1 MRLSTIPFLAFA
13 LSAHAH
19 PGMQQRESCPY
30 AARAVEHRSACPYA
44 NQKRDGS
51 LPRHALRQA
60 EGKKG
65 AFFLNRIAP
74 GKSELYI
81 ANADGS
87 NERKLLGDESDFD
100 YQATFSADG
109 QWITFTTERNGDGNS
124 DIYRVKPDGTG
135 MEKVIATSSY
145 EAQGVLSPDGN
156 KIAYVSTANTYKANV
171 WVKDLR
177 TGEEKNLTNTALVAG
192 NASLP
197 EGYYRPAWSPDGKWL
212 AFSSA
217 RNTQWRGH
225 GNGTGWEHT
234 QELSIYVIQPD
245 GSGFRQLA
253 TKAEYSLG
261 SPKFSPD
268 GKRVIFYEITT
279 EATWDSHRP
288 ESVSGVTGQLIS
300 VDLETGQD
308 RIEHTFGS
316 GLKMNPQWV
325 TKDVI
330 GYLIKTPANEGLN
343 YTSYTT
349 IGNGTTG
356 NSTYTQVKL
365 ALRSP
370 SWSPDG
376 TQVVYEK
383 VDFKTVRP
391 MGKQLYSWDD
401 DWEYRFT
408 DVFPQLSLQGRLAI
422 TQKQLGN
429 SSVVT
434 MKPDAT
440 DLKDVFD
447 VYDHLQNSSS
457 AIGKGL
463 SGAFQPS
470 WSPDGNWLT
479 VGLGSWF
486 QSRATGAGTLWRF
499 SANGSAAE
507 QLTDENDANTGFP
520 SYSPDGKS
528 IVYRVWGKEYGL
540 RVMDLATR
548 SVRVLTNGTA
558 NVYDNTPMWSPDG
571 ERIVFARRRTYT
583 NFDVATIRPDGSDL
597 QILTNSGGNDAHA
610 VWTHDGRIMYSTAQY
625 GFRDEA
631 ATYDSTFQP
640 YGQIVIMDADGGNK
654 RLVTDSM
661 WEDSMPLFVG
671 SEFLG

>member
-1 MRLSTIPFLAFA
+1 M
-13 LSAHAH
+13 
-19 PGMQQRESCPY
+19 
-30 AARAVEHRSACPYA
+30 
-44 NQKRDGS
+44 
-51 LPRHALRQA
+51 
-60 EGKKG
+60 
-65 AFFLNRIAP
+65 NRIAP
-74 GKSELYI
+74 GTSEIYI

-87 NERKLLGDESDFD
+87 NERKLLGNESTFD
-100 YQATFSADG
+100 YQASFSPDG
-109 QWITFTTERNGDGNS
+109 QWVTFTTERNGDGNS
-124 DIYRVKPDGTG
+124 DIYRVRPDGSG
-135 MEKVIATSSY
+135 LEQIIATSSY
-145 EAQGVLSPDGN
+145 EAQSVLSPDGN
-156 KIAYVSTANTYKANV
+156 MIAYVSTANNYKANV
-171 WVKDLR
+171 WVKDLI
-177 TGEEKNLTNTALVAG
+177 TGEEKNLTNTVLVAG
-192 NASLP
+192 NSSLP
-197 EGYYRPAWSPDGKWL
+197 EGYYRPAWSPDGEWI

-234 QELSIYVIQPD
+234 QELSIYVIRPNGRD
-245 GSGFRQLA
+245 FRQLA
-253 TKAEYSLG
+253 TKQDYCLG

-288 ESVSGVTGQLIS
+288 ESVSAVTGQLVSIDFES
-300 VDLETGQD
+300 GQD
-308 RIEHTFGS
+308 AIAHTSGP

-325 TKDVI
+325 TSNVI
-330 GYLIKTPANEGLN
+330 GYLVKTPANEGLN
-343 YTSYTT
+343 YTADTT

-356 NSTYTQVKL
+356 NGTYAQVK
-365 ALRSP
+365 ASLRSP

-383 VDFKTVRP
+383 VDFKAVRP
-391 MGKQLYSWDD
+391 MGKQLYSWDA

-440 DLKDVFD
+440 DLVDAFD
-447 VYDHLQNSSS
+447 VYDHLNDTS

-463 SGAFQPS
+463 TGAFQPS
-470 WSPDGNWLT
+470 WSPYGDLV

-486 QSRATGAGTLWRF
+486 QSRATGSGTLWQI
-499 SANGSAAE
+499 SANGSTAE
-507 QLTDENDANTGFP
+507 QLTFEDEANTGFP

-528 IVYRVWGKEYGL
+528 IVYRVFGKEYGL

-558 NVYDNTPMWSPDG
+558 DVYDNTPMWSLDG
-571 ERIVFARRRTYT
+571 ERIVFARRRSYT
-583 NFDVATIRPDGSDL
+583 NFDVATIRPDGTDL
-597 QILTNSGGNDAHA
+597 QILTTSGGNDAHA
-610 VWTHDGRIMYSTAQY
+610 VWSHDGRIMYSTAEY
-625 GFRDEA
+625 GFRDECA
-631 ATYDSTFQP
+631 GYDQTFQP
-640 YGQIVIMDADGGNK
+640 YGQIVIMDADGSNK

-671 SEFLG
+671 SEYLG